1 MLPASR
7 NLLEVERNVNLQLF
21 KRTKTV
27 SYDRI
32 QQWLGWPDRE
42 QAFAPSGAGANAFVE
57 FAQKKIQGAL
67 NSEHRGTAVKIGVIA
82 ADPNSDNSE
91 APLALLCEFPRAASD
106 AILDL
111 VHKLAWN
118 LSRTALLIT
127 LEPHRL
133 IAWTCQLDPTQGS
146 QRHVCEL
153 PDIEHFKPTGSA
165 LQRQVRDLLHWVN
178 LITNRAQQEHPKQF
192 PADGRADA
200 LLLKNLRYVRSELR
214 ARELAQDHCHDL
226 LARVIFT
233 QFLFHRKDSDGHAF
247 FSPAKMRRLQED
259 GTLSRYHESLAS
271 LLTHKTDTYALFRWM
286 DERFNGDLFPG
297 KDGEDEDDREAAWRA
312 EKKAVSAE
320 EHLALLAG
328 LVSGTLDVKDKQ
340 HTLWPHYSFD
350 TIPLEFIS
358 SVYEEFLTAEER
370 GNDKA
375 YYTPSHLVD
384 YVLDAVLPWGSD
396 EWDVR
401 ILDPC
406 CGSGIFLVKA
416 FQRLI
421 HRWKRA
427 KGREPLVTDL
437 RPILERNL
445 VGVDK
450 NPEAVRVACFS
461 LYLAM
466 ADAIEPKH
474 YITRDNTK
482 VFPRLRGTRLIRQDF
497 FDEEAKTA
505 VEKESFDYVLGNA
518 PWGDGSIFPDKLP
531 GEEKADYRERIK
543 TLPPTPG
550 QKWAK
555 VNNWPVANNDIG
567 PLFLAKAAALMKPRG
582 FVAMVNTASL
592 LYWRDG
598 QATEL
603 RKKLFTSFTFDEVTN
618 LSALRREL
626 FPQAIGPSCIVVFS
640 AAKPDPCKLLQYYTP
655 KPVRSLKAQRGKPQV
670 SRGFSIEPHDISALA
685 HAQAYELSWVWSVL
699 AIGGVRHLSLVE
711 RMSKLPTLKKLEA
724 NNQVITRMG
733 VIPGD
738 RKKVLPTSFKSR
750 RYFELTRFPQGVFLE
765 MDASN
770 APFWTEP
777 MIHSKDSTD
786 FEAFNNPQLLIKQS
800 LVTDMGRFRAAL
812 IISDSESGVI
822 CKETYLSVHDLD
834 PKAKNIRKA
843 CIVYNSAVAV
853 YFLMLTS
860 SRIGHFITEALTKEI
875 VTVPLPAGEAPEISD
890 LQDQQ
895 AVENAVREMFGLNTA
910 DRMLIEDFLEYTLPD
925 VLRKTPGKARFPTQ
939 RENNDGTKEPELA
952 EYAKTFTRVVKG
964 TFGKDRAVAATVFT
978 DPDGRRQPVRM
989 LTIHLDSTERTGVS
1003 RECIEA
1009 DGLLDQ
1015 LAKFHTD
1022 QLKKQ
1027 PRNANGSGLGFQR
1040 VAWFFQPSLE
1050 NGKRVMNLTIVKP
1063 DERRYWTRS
1072 MAMRDADELASSIM
1086 KAAGG
1091 LKK

>member
-1 MLPASR
+1 M
-7 NLLEVERNVNLQLF
+7 
-21 KRTKTV
+21 

-32 QQWLGWPDRE
+32 QQWLGWPDRD

-82 ADPNSDNSE
+82 ADPNSDSSE
-91 APLALLCEFPRAASD
+91 APLALLCEFPRAAKD
-106 AILDL
+106 EVLDL

-153 PDIEHFKPTGSA
+153 PEIEHFKPTGSP

-178 LITNRAQQEHPKQF
+178 LITNRAQQELPKKF

-259 GTLSRYHESLAS
+259 GILSRYHESLAS

-297 KDGEDEDDREAAWRA
+297 KDGEDEDAREAAWRA

-328 LVSGTLDVKDKQ
+328 LVSGTLDVRDKQ

-384 YVLDAVLPWGSD
+384 YVLDAVLPWNSD

-427 KGREPLVTDL
+427 KGRDPLVSDL

-497 FDEEAKTA
+497 FDEDTPANT
-505 VEKESFDYVLGNA
+505 ESFDYVLGNA

-531 GEEKADYRERIK
+531 GEEKADYRKRIK
-543 TLPPTPG
+543 ILPPTPG

-555 VNNWPVANNDIG
+555 ANEWPVANNDIG
-567 PLFLAKAAALMKPRG
+567 PLFLAKAAALVKPSG
-582 FVAMVNTASL
+582 FVAMINTASL

-598 QATEL
+598 QATKL
-603 RKKLFTSFTFDEVTN
+603 RKKFFTSFTFCEITN
-618 LSALRREL
+618 LSALRRDL
-626 FPQAIGPSCIVVFS
+626 FPQAIGPSCIVVFGN
-640 AAKPDPCKLLQYYTP
+640 KPSDSQTLIHYYTP
-655 KPVRSLKAQRGKPQV
+655 KSARTGKAGQGNTV
-670 SRGFSIEPHDISALA
+670 GTFGFSIEPHDISLVS
-685 HAQAYELSWVWSVL
+685 HAQAHLMPWVWSAL
-699 AIGGVRHLSLVE
+699 ALGGNRHLSLAKRYSAFPSLE
-711 RMSKLPTLKKLEA
+711 KLELE
-724 NNQVITRMG
+724 NKVETRKG
-733 VIPGD
+733 VIPGN
-738 RKKVLPTSFKSR
+738 RKLHHPAQEGKPILLTPDFSSEVFTELDASTLPTWDDARTAASDSR
-750 RYFELTRFPQGVFLE
+750 DFSAFRSPQ
-765 MDASN
+765 
-770 APFWTEP
+770 
-777 MIHSKDSTD
+777 I
-786 FEAFNNPQLLIKQS
+786 LIKLS
-800 LVTDMGRFRAAL
+800 YNAELGRMRAVRVKKHPQHDEAICQGAFVSCHDLSDDERHLRAAL
-812 IISDSESGVI
+812 IAYNSSFAVCFFALTSTSFPLHTCKLTVRDLLKLPLPKEPLGVGCPPSFTEI
-822 CKETYLSVHDLD
+822 DE
-834 PKAKNIRKA
+834 AARKA
-843 CIVYNSAVAV
+843 FA
-853 YFLMLTS
+853 F
-860 SRIGHFITEALTKEI
+860 
-875 VTVPLPAGEAPEISD
+875 
-890 LQDQQ
+890 
-895 AVENAVREMFGLNTA
+895 NAA
-910 DRMLIEDFLEYTLPD
+910 DWTLIEDFIDYTLPD
-925 VLRKTPGKARFPTQ
+925 VLSKSGKARLPTQ
-939 RENNDGTKEPELA
+939 RKDNGINKEPELS
-952 EYAKTFTRVVKG
+952 EYAKTFCRVVKG
-964 TFGKDRAVAATVFT
+964 TFGKNRGVAATVFT

-989 LTIHLDSTERTGVS
+989 LTIHLDSTERIGVS
-1003 RECIEA
+1003 REDIEA

-1015 LAKFHTD
+1015 LAKFHID

-1027 PRNANGSGLGFQR
+1027 PRNTTGSGLGFQR
-1040 VAWFFQPSLE
+1040 VAWFFHPSRE
-1050 NGKRVMNLTIVKP
+1050 NGRQVMNLTIVKP

-1091 LKK
+1091 LTK